1 LPSALIGHSG
11 FVGANLKEQAR
22 FDDAYN
28 SSNIEAIEGRRYDLI
43 VCVGAPGAK
52 WKANR
57 DPEADRAALDRL
69 MGSLSRASADHVVL
83 ISTVDV
89 YPVPIGVDE
98 ETRIAG
104 GGSPYGRHRLLLEE
118 LVRERFAA
126 TVVRLPGLFGAGLKK
141 NVIYDLLN
149 DHQLEAIHPDSR
161 FQFYS
166 LARLWKDIELA
177 MDGGLSLVNFATAPT
192 SVRTIAR
199 EAFGFEFEN
208 SRAPAPVRYDVR
220 TRHAE
225 IFGHRGDYL
234 RDEREVLR
242 ELRDF
247 VREARKR

>member
-1 LPSALIGHSG
+1 
-11 FVGANLKEQAR
+11 LKAQAR

-28 SSNIEAIEGRRYDLI
+28 SSNIEAIEGRHYDLV
-43 VCVGAPGAK
+43 VCAGAPGAK

-69 MGSLSRASADHVVL
+69 MRSLSRVSADHVVL

-89 YPVPIGVDE
+89 YPLPIEVDE
-98 ETRIAG
+98 ETPIVAG
-104 GGSPYGRHRLLLEE
+104 ECSPYGRHRLLLEH

-141 NVIYDLLN
+141 NVIFDFLN
-149 DHQLEAIHPDSR
+149 DNQLDAIHPESR

-166 LARLWKDIELA
+166 LARLWEDIELA
-177 MDGGLSLVNFATAPT
+177 RKAGLVLVNFATAPT
-192 SVRTIAR
+192 SVRSIAR

-208 SRAPAPVRYDVR
+208 SRAPAPVRYDMR

-225 IFGHRGDYL
+225 IFGRRGDYL
-234 RDEREVLR
+234 RVEQEVFR
-242 ELRDF
+242 ELREF
-247 VREARKR
+247 VLEARKR